1 LRGKV
6 IERNSIKRKNPD
18 MRKILNHL
26 FEHKTLDRQEAES
39 VLTNIAK
46 GSYSESEIA
55 AFLTVYLMRSITVE
69 ELTGFR
75 DALLNHCIRIDLGD
89 FDTID
94 VCGTGGDGKE
104 TFNISTTTTFV
115 LAGAGAKVS
124 KHGNYGVTSACGSS
138 NILEHLGYRFSTE
151 QDKLRKEIAEAG
163 VCFLHAPMFNPAMK
177 NVVPVR
183 RALKIKTF
191 FNMLGPMVNPSFP
204 TRQFIG
210 VYSLELA
217 RLYNYIYQLSD
228 HPYTIIHSLDGYD
241 EISLTSDFKY
251 IHNGIEEI
259 ISPESLG
266 YTRKQRDE
274 LAGGTGVQEAV
285 DIFTGILQGNGT
297 PARNEIVVANSQ
309 IALKCYFPDLSLDEC
324 RGKAEDS
331 LYGGKAYTSLKK
343 LLEIQK

>member
-1 LRGKV
+1 
-6 IERNSIKRKNPD
+6 
-18 MRKILNHL
+18 MRTILNHL
-26 FEHKTLDRQEAES
+26 FEHKTLDRHEAEN

-69 ELTGFR
+69 ELSGFR
-75 DALLNHCIRIDLGD
+75 DALLNLCIRIDLSD

-104 TFNISTTTTFV
+104 TFNISTLTTFV
-115 LAGAGAKVS
+115 IAGAGGKVA

-138 NILEHLGYRFSTE
+138 NIMEHLGYRFSTD
-151 QDKLRKEIAEAG
+151 QDKLRKEIERSG
-163 VCFLHAPMFNPAMK
+163 VCFLHAPIFNPAMK

-204 TRQFIG
+204 ARQFIG

-217 RLYNYIYQLSD
+217 RLYNYLYQQSEK
-228 HPYTIIHSLDGYD
+228 PYTIIHSLDGYD

-259 ISPESLG
+259 VSTESLG
-266 YTRKQRDE
+266 YRRWEPED
-274 LAGGTGVQEAV
+274 LLGGRNIQEAAGLF
-285 DIFTGILQGNGT
+285 IKILEGKGT
-297 PARNEIVVANSQ
+297 QAQKDVVIINSQ
-309 IALKCYFPDLSLDEC
+309 FALNCYFPSRSPEEC
-324 RGKAEDS
+324 RHLAEES
-331 LYGGKAYTSLKK
+331 LSDGKAYRSLKK
-343 LLEIQK
+343 LIEMQS